1 MSAGRCQFGL
11 CRQDAELSVRP
22 RPEIDPPVQVCCPH
36 LRFVLRWGVV
46 LDGVPEISY
55 IGPTASSPGVVVID
69 DEWPDV
75 GAA

>member
-11 CRQDAELSVRP
+11 CRQDAELAVRP

-36 LRFVLRWGVV
+36 LRFVLHWGVV
-46 LDGVPEISY
+46 PEGVPEISY
-55 IGPTASSPGVVVID
+55 IGPTSGSPGVVVID